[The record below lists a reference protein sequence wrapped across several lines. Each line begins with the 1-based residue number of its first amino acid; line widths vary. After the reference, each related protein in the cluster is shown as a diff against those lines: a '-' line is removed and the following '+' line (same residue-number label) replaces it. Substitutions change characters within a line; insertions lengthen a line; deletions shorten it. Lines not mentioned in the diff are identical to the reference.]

1 MKQQYEET
9 HKPQAETA
17 VSTIQTTVNEVKETP
32 EVAEQVQPELSQAQE
47 TANTVGT
54 TIEKVEAG
62 FEEANQATTEEK
74 LTQAQDSV
82 NQLVEETTN
91 QNQKVEEVLAD
102 FNQLPTPPEET
113 PEVPEQ
119 ETPEAA
125 PTTSEANTPEQPVS
139 ADSTM
144 A

>member
-1 MKQQYEET
+1 M
-9 HKPQAETA
+9 
-17 VSTIQTTVNEVKETP
+17 KETP

-54 TIEKVEAG
+54 TTEKVEAG

>member
-1 MKQQYEET
+1 MQQNQET
-9 HKPQAETA
+9 YKPQAETA

-32 EVAEQVQPELSQAQE
+32 VVAEQVQPELSQAQE

-54 TIEKVEAG
+54 TIEKVEVG
-62 FEEANQATTEEK
+62 FEEANQTTTEEK

-113 PEVPEQ
+113 PEVPEE
-119 ETPEAA
+119 ETAEAA
-125 PTTSEANTPEQPVS
+125 PTMSEANTPEQPVS